1 MGACGGRASGGF
13 FPVFALRM
21 KYLETAVSACG
32 GHASGGLVTALKGFR
47 RANQDGFPPH
57 ASRFTLHASRKHPL
71 RLRNSFRLPHIY
83 K

>member
-13 FPVFALRM
+13 FPVFALRI

-47 RANQDGFPPH
+47 RANQDGF
-57 ASRFTLHASRKHPL
+57 TLHASRKHPL